1 MEKNKNINKEI
12 AIIHWE
18 DSWCHG
24 NLQLTEEECK
34 SKSIGYGISAGLVV
48 HEDEKQIS
56 LAIDYFYPQDMDE
69 GTFREINSFP
79 KSGIHEIVRI
89 EMPVEI
95 ENQASKHY
103 KNPIKSK
110 S

>member
-34 SKSIGYGISAGLVV
+34 SKSIGYGISAGIVV

-56 LAIDYFYPQDMDE
+56 
-69 GTFREINSFP
+69 N
-79 KSGIHEIVRI
+79 
-89 EMPVEI
+89 
-95 ENQASKHY
+95 NQALVK
-103 KNPIKSK
+103 KSNVAGYDIVEAFTANRK
-110 S
+110 KALSVTNANNRRTGNSVVVGSH